1 MSAACVRCIRIRR
14 RRQVASRK
22 PLNEIK
28 TMRDDAAAV
37 EKESE
42 AIKARYSK
50 IFHV

>member
-1 MSAACVRCIRIRR
+1 VHPDTKEKAG
-14 RRQVASRK
+14 RK
-22 PLNEIK
+22 PLTEIK